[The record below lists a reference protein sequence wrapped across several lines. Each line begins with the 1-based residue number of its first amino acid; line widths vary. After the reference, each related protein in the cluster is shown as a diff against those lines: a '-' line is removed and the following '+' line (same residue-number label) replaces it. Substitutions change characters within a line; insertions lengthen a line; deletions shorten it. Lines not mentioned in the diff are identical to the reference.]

1 MKKFEEY
8 VKIACAENQ
17 VSYSYYKS
25 NTPVKLDF
33 VYHAYKNGEV
43 REFSNYED
51 AFAFSYLVDKTAT
64 ESSVNLVANSKEIK
78 RKVTDTSLKLFRDAL
93 RAENNHLSDAVFD
106 ILYLKAHGN
115 TCSYDGLVDE
125 FDDLEEFVSNVLKA
139 S

>member
-17 VSYSYYKS
+17 VSYSDYKS
-25 NTPVKLDF
+25 NTPVKL
-33 VYHAYKNGEV
+33 VYIYHAYKNGEV
-43 REFSNYED
+43 REFSSYE
-51 AFAFSYLVDKTAT
+51 AASAFSHLVDKTAT

-78 RKVTDTSLKLFRDAL
+78 LKVSDTALKLFRDAL

-115 TCSYDGLVDE
+115 CCSYDGLVDE